1 MTVYRMNAGTVG
13 VEKAQG
19 EQIKE
24 RSALG
29 ERERKREIKDRRS
42 YLHIE
47 ASGQRGL
54 THTSSDA
61 LANISRDSS

>member
-29 ERERKREIKDRRS
+29 ERKKEKLRTEE
-42 YLHIE
+42 E
-47 ASGQRGL
+47 AIYTSGPQASRG
-54 THTSSDA
+54 
-61 LANISRDSS
+61 